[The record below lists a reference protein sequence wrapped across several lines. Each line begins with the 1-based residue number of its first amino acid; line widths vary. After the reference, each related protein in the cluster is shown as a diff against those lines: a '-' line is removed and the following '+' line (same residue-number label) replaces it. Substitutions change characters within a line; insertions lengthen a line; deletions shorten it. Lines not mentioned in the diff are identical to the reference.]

1 MNRGF
6 IVQYIL
12 NLFLSSLRIKMCP
25 SWKFIQNTILYLRTV
40 LFVLPSVKK
49 WAASLR
55 FYFGAFLFIKQHY
68 FLHNLNSTIR
78 CYTTFTNILSSCEP
92 KIYTPI
98 DKCRFHSLSLHC
110 MELKLNQL
118 LIKSTCSIFFISI
131 PKKGRSYSQE
141 RQKKKDDYTQTFMS
155 FTFQAY
161 KTRLQASYIGASSD
175 ISHISAPTI
184 SIIFYCWWFIESQKG
199 LRTLFW
205 RQDWIGR
212 MKRLKLH
219 HFWKSQSHLSR
230 HVAALLRFRS
240 KHRKMSTWLNV
251 WKGSRTFSDSELSF
265 LKTKKKLC
273 WYFSFLWARWGV
285 VLFCCMKRSEIV
297 VAQR

>member
-55 FYFGAFLFIKQHY
+55 FYFGAILFIKQHY

-78 CYTTFTNILSSCEP
+78 CYTTFTNILLSCEP

-118 LIKSTCSIFFISI
+118 LIQINMQHIFHFHT
-131 PKKGRSYSQE
+131 KKGA
-141 RQKKKDDYTQTFMS
+141 KLL
-155 FTFQAY
+155 
-161 KTRLQASYIGASSD
+161 TR
-175 ISHISAPTI
+175 
-184 SIIFYCWWFIESQKG
+184 
-199 LRTLFW
+199 
-205 RQDWIGR
+205 
-212 MKRLKLH
+212 
-219 HFWKSQSHLSR
+219 
-230 HVAALLRFRS
+230 
-240 KHRKMSTWLNV
+240 
-251 WKGSRTFSDSELSF
+251 
-265 LKTKKKLC
+265 KTKKERRLHTNLHV
-273 WYFSFLWARWGV
+273 FHIPSL
-285 VLFCCMKRSEIV
+285 
-297 VAQR
+297 